1 MNEERRGLMDT
12 FNAALLLKRS
22 VLEQLRESSLVVRQG
37 FLVVLLV
44 GLIVGAV
51 DGIQTFML
59 NLDPER
65 GIDMAEVAIRE
76 AIEQQ
81 ALQSGTTTEARAM
94 LNIVTMNIDSG
105 VAIARD
111 VQALPTVLPQPVNAF
126 LRGVG
131 VMVSRPFAYL
141 GGLLLT
147 VVFVHIAARWFGGQG
162 HIQQMLGLGA
172 LSVAPHLLDA
182 LSVVPYLGS
191 LLGFVAWA
199 WAIVILVI
207 ATSVAH
213 KLDSGRATLA
223 VFFFPVVG
231 GVLALLGCCVLFF
244 LIGMAA
250 GSTGA

>member
-1 MNEERRGLMDT
+1 MNEEKFGVMDT

-22 VLEQLRESSLVVRQG
+22 VMERLRESPYVVRQG

-51 DGIQTFML
+51 SGVQAILINL
-59 NLDPER
+59 NPEA
-65 GIDMAEVAIRE
+65 GIDRAETAIRE
-76 AIEQQ
+76 GIEQQ
-81 ALQSGTTTEARAM
+81 ALQASSTEERM
-94 LNIVTMNIDSG
+94 VLNMITINIDSG

-111 VQALPTVLPQPVNAF
+111 IEALPTTLPQPVNAV

-131 VMVSRPFAYL
+131 VMVSRPLGYL

-147 VVFVHIAARWFGGQG
+147 IVFVHIAARWFGGQG
-162 HIQQMLGLGA
+162 TLQQMVGLGA

-182 LSVVPYLGS
+182 LSMVPVLGS
-191 LLGFVAWA
+191 MLGFVSWV
-199 WAIVILVI
+199 WSVVILVI

-213 KLDSGRATLA
+213 QLQSTRATLA
-223 VFFFPVVG
+223 VLFFPIIG
-231 GVLALLGCCVLFF
+231 GLLFVLGCCVLF
-244 LIGMAA
+244 LLLGMAA